1 LPLLRGPYISRI
13 RLAARALPVAACH
26 ERECQSERGQ
36 NQKNGPDHFHGAG
49 LRYNRDMEEA
59 YFGEGFIA
67 GVIAAGARARI
78 ETLEAGVPVFYWDK
92 TLNLDVM
99 EEPDGRKYEIRFIP
113 GAPRNRNYH
122 IVRMLDRITD

>member
-1 LPLLRGPYISRI
+1 MSVRSRANSLGESRNAYIFRSI
-13 RLAARALPVAACH
+13 SKAAFGV
-26 ERECQSERGQ
+26 
-36 NQKNGPDHFHGAG
+36 G
-49 LRYNRDMEEA
+49 LRCNRDM
-59 YFGEGFIA
+59 
-67 GVIAAGARARI
+67 VIAADARARI

-113 GAPRNRNYH
+113 GAPRNRNYD